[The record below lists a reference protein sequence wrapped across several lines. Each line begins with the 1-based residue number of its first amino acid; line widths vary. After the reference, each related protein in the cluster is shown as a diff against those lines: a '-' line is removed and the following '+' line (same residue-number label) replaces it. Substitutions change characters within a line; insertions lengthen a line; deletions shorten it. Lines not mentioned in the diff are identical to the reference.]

1 MKNSKN
7 NSPLRIVIFAGG
19 VGTRM
24 WPLSRK
30 STPKQ
35 FEKIVGDKSTLQL
48 SVERVR
54 PEVEYKNIYISTGQQ
69 YVEIVRQQLPELPPE
84 NIIGEPEMRDVA
96 PAVGYLMSIL
106 AKDDP
111 WGPVAILW
119 SDHLVEKVD
128 RFKSAIQAGADYL
141 RKHPNLFVF
150 LGQKARF
157 PNQNLGWIEHGEVI
171 ETIEGISLHKFV
183 SWHYR
188 PSQEKAREYHQ
199 SSTYSWNPGYFVVTP
214 QFALD
219 QYRTHAPKMY
229 KQLMILQKSYGSPDH
244 EAELQSI
251 YPQLEKISF
260 DDLVVTKTPKDKAV
274 VLSVDLG
281 WSDVG
286 TWEALK
292 EALTDNPG
300 ENLVN
305 GNVAL
310 HKTSDSVVYNYTD
323 KLVAGVGLEGMVVV
337 ATDDVIMVAPQ
348 DKIPEVKKM
357 LATFVGT
364 DKEKYS

>member
-1 MKNSKN
+1 
-7 NSPLRIVIFAGG
+7 
-19 VGTRM
+19 
-24 WPLSRK
+24 
-30 STPKQ
+30 
-35 FEKIVGDKSTLQL
+35 
-48 SVERVR
+48 
-54 PEVEYKNIYISTGQQ
+54 
-69 YVEIVRQQLPELPPE
+69 
-84 NIIGEPEMRDVA
+84 
-96 PAVGYLMSIL
+96 
-106 AKDDP
+106 
-111 WGPVAILW
+111 
-119 SDHLVEKVD
+119 
-128 RFKSAIQAGADYL
+128 
-141 RKHPNLFVF
+141 
-150 LGQKARF
+150 
-157 PNQNLGWIEHGEVI
+157 
-171 ETIEGISLHKFV
+171 
-183 SWHYR
+183 
-188 PSQEKAREYHQ
+188 
-199 SSTYSWNPGYFVVTP
+199 
-214 QFALD
+214 
-219 QYRTHAPKMY
+219 
-229 KQLMILQKSYGSPDH
+229 MILQKSYGSPDH

>member
-1 MKNSKN
+1 MHMKNSKN

-219 QYRTHAPKMY
+219 QYRTH
-229 KQLMILQKSYGSPDH
+229 
-244 EAELQSI
+244 
-251 YPQLEKISF
+251 
-260 DDLVVTKTPKDKAV
+260 
-274 VLSVDLG
+274 
-281 WSDVG
+281 
-286 TWEALK
+286 
-292 EALTDNPG
+292 
-300 ENLVN
+300 
-305 GNVAL
+305 
-310 HKTSDSVVYNYTD
+310 
-323 KLVAGVGLEGMVVV
+323 
-337 ATDDVIMVAPQ
+337 
-348 DKIPEVKKM
+348 
-357 LATFVGT
+357 
-364 DKEKYS
+364 